1 MSFASFVDDIAEF
14 IGGAAGKIH
23 NTHIVQ
29 NTVRAGIRGVGKTA
43 EFGVKTGL
51 KGVNLGLKG
60 VAAGVEFT
68 REHGDD
74 ILRGAKKVGKAVG
87 EEGKVW
93 GKAAFGAVQK
103 LDDSIFLRE
112 ADWGES
118 LLKRQLTKP
127 GVAAVLGIGFAASS
141 VKATKDYLS
150 DRTGQHD
157 GQIHRVAPTMSNP
170 YDLSSQMAYS
180 SMGQS
185 FANNAGAD
193 GDLALALSRMR

>member
-23 NTHIVQ
+23 DAHIFQ
-29 NTVRAGIRGVGKTA
+29 NAARMGIRGVGKTA
-43 EFGVKTGL
+43 EFGAKTAF

-74 ILRGAKKVGKAVG
+74 IWRGAKKFGKAVG
-87 EEGKVW
+87 EEGKTW
-93 GKAAFGAVQK
+93 GKAAFGAVEMIDRSPLVK
-103 LDDSIFLRE
+103 E
-112 ADWGES
+112 VGWGES
-118 LLKRQLTKP
+118 LLKRQFTKP
-127 GVAAVLGIGFAASS
+127 GVALVLGGGLAVGSA
-141 VKATKDYLS
+141 KAGKDYLNS
-150 DRTGQHD
+150 RTGQHD

-180 SMGQS
+180 PMGQS

-193 GDLALALSRMR
+193 GDLALALSKMR

>member
-14 IGGAAGKIH
+14 LGDTAGKIH
-23 NTHIVQ
+23 RSHIIQ
-29 NTVRAGIRGVGKTA
+29 NTARMGIRGVGKTA
-43 EFGVKTGL
+43 EFGAKTAL

-60 VAAGVEFT
+60 VAAGVEFA
-68 REHGDD
+68 REHGDE
-74 ILRGAKKVGKAVG
+74 ILDGAKKVGKAVG

-93 GKAAFGAVQK
+93 GKAAFGAVEA
-103 LDDSIFLRE
+103 LDRSPFVKSVGLDQ
-112 ADWGES
+112 S
-118 LLKRQLTKP
+118 LIKRQLTKP

-141 VKATKDYLS
+141 VKATKDYLN

-193 GDLALALSRMR
+193 GDLALALSRMG

>member
-14 IGGAAGKIH
+14 IGGTAGKIH
-23 NTHIVQ
+23 DAHIFQ
-29 NTVRAGIRGVGKTA
+29 NAARMGIRGIGKTA
-43 EFGVKTGL
+43 EFGAKTAF

-74 ILRGAKKVGKAVG
+74 IWRGAKKVGKAVG
-87 EEGKVW
+87 EEGKTW
-93 GKAAFGAVQK
+93 GKAAFGAVEMIDRSPLVK
-103 LDDSIFLRE
+103 E
-112 ADWGES
+112 VGWGES
-118 LLKRQLTKP
+118 LLKRQFTKP
-127 GVAAVLGIGFAASS
+127 GVALVLGAGLAVGSA
-141 VKATKDYLS
+141 KAGKDYLNS
-150 DRTGQHD
+150 RTGQHD

-180 SMGQS
+180 PIGQS